1 MARFIRLSSPEG
13 GVVLDPFLGSGTTA
27 IAAQRLGRKY
37 IGIEKKQAVLQNCR
51 RPHEEG
57 RSAAY
62 AILNI
67 TS

>member
-37 IGIEKKQAVLQNCR
+37 IGIEKNKRFYKIAEDR
-51 RPHEEG
+51 MKKEG
-57 RSAAY
+57 VQ
-62 AILNI
+62 L
-67 TS
+67 TLF